1 MSRLDALPADQKS
14 VLQLLLRQ
22 GKGYDDLSGLLR
34 LDADEV
40 RSRAYD
46 ALDTLGPGAGGLSA
60 ERRHEIAD
68 WLLGQQDPEEA
79 VATRAFVDGSTA
91 GRVWAHGVA
100 RELEPLAGDRLPELP
115 AEGAVDAGRSRDP
128 KPVAE
133 ADDDAPTAFAPAA
146 TAGPRVSRR
155 GGALLIGGALAAIA
169 IAVVLVI
176 VLTGGGSDDK
186 PDSTAT
192 QAANTTSTQAQPQVR
207 AQVNLTPPKGAPVKK
222 AVAIVQFVDLNG
234 QQAINAAT
242 QGLPTSKK
250 IVYGLW
256 FYNSKSQAKLIG
268 GFDQTDNK
276 GHLVLQGQLP
286 KGVDIASYKDLVITR
301 EKPST
306 NPTSPGHDL
315 PARVDPERRR
325 RLVRRQQ
332 LAGVHDPGRIELALE
347 GAQRGHAGVPHLGAD
362 VPGVVAAH
370 RVVMGDRPA
379 GGDDR
384 LATPPP
390 SPRPLRELLAAPRPR
405 HEREVQRGARRI
417 QVRDVAGDQRGVVA
431 QRVAHRAV
439 EREQLRPRRGR
450 LERLD
455 EHAAVHQIV
464 AQVGPVEARA
474 HPRAPRRLPE
484 GDAARVAQRLDGR
497 LAAHAHGL
505 VRARPADDGQRPARH
520 AAGAQIGLQRR
531 GADPAQAGQPE
542 PEPRLLPR
550 RRAAPRRAPRRPA
563 PGAAGP
569 RRRRRSPGTS
579 SPRSG

>member
-34 LDADEV
+34 LDPDEV

-46 ALDTLGPGAGGLSA
+46 ALGPGAGGLSV

-68 WLLGQQDPEEA
+68 WLLGQQDPDEA
-79 VATRAFVDGSTA
+79 AATRAFVDGSTA

-115 AEGAVDAGRSRDP
+115 AEAAATETPAEAAATETRAEAD
-128 KPVAE
+128 E
-133 ADDDAPTAFAPAA
+133 ADDDAEHAATPFAPAP

-176 VLTGGGSDDK
+176 VLSGGDDK
-186 PDSTAT
+186 KTDSTAT
-192 QAANTTSTQAQPQVR
+192 KAANTTSTQAQPKVR

-222 AVAIVQFVDLNG
+222 AVAIVQFVDVNG

-256 FYNSKSQAKLIG
+256 FYNSKSQTKLIG

-306 NPTSPGHDL
+306 NPTSPGTIYL
-315 PARVDPERRR
+315 
-325 RLVRRQQ
+325 
-332 LAGVHDPGRIELALE
+332 
-347 GAQRGHAGVPHLGAD
+347 RGSIQNA
-362 VPGVVAAH
+362 
-370 RVVMGDRPA
+370 A
-379 GGDDR
+379 GG
-384 LATPPP
+384 
-390 SPRPLRELLAAPRPR
+390 
-405 HEREVQRGARRI
+405 
-417 QVRDVAGDQRGVVA
+417 
-431 QRVAHRAV
+431 
-439 EREQLRPRRGR
+439 
-450 LERLD
+450 
-455 EHAAVHQIV
+455 
-464 AQVGPVEARA
+464 
-474 HPRAPRRLPE
+474 
-484 GDAARVAQRLDGR
+484 
-497 LAAHAHGL
+497 
-505 VRARPADDGQRPARH
+505 
-520 AAGAQIGLQRR
+520 
-531 GADPAQAGQPE
+531 
-542 PEPRLLPR
+542 
-550 RRAAPRRAPRRPA
+550 
-563 PGAAGP
+563 
-569 RRRRRSPGTS
+569 
-579 SPRSG
+579 

>member
-46 ALDTLGPGAGGLSA
+46 ALDTLGSGAGGLSA

-68 WLLGQQDPEEA
+68 WLLGQQDPDEA
-79 VATRAFVDGSTA
+79 AATRAFVDGSTA

-115 AEGAVDAGRSRDP
+115 AEGAVTETSAVPAAGAAAAGAGVP
-128 KPVAE
+128 AEVGAEAEAE
-133 ADDDAPTAFAPAA
+133 ADDEAADAPTPFAPAA

-169 IAVVLVI
+169 VAVVLVI
-176 VLTGGGSDDK
+176 VLTGGGSDNK
-186 PDSTAT
+186 SDSTAT
-192 QAANTTSTQAQPQVR
+192 QAAKTTSTQAQPQVR
-207 AQVNLTPPKGAPVKK
+207 AQVNMTPPKGAPIKK

-250 IVYGLW
+250 VVYGLW

-306 NPTSPGHDL
+306 NPTSPGTIYL
-315 PARVDPERRR
+315 
-325 RLVRRQQ
+325 
-332 LAGVHDPGRIELALE
+332 
-347 GAQRGHAGVPHLGAD
+347 RGSIQNA
-362 VPGVVAAH
+362 
-370 RVVMGDRPA
+370 A
-379 GGDDR
+379 GG
-384 LATPPP
+384 
-390 SPRPLRELLAAPRPR
+390 
-405 HEREVQRGARRI
+405 
-417 QVRDVAGDQRGVVA
+417 
-431 QRVAHRAV
+431 
-439 EREQLRPRRGR
+439 
-450 LERLD
+450 
-455 EHAAVHQIV
+455 
-464 AQVGPVEARA
+464 
-474 HPRAPRRLPE
+474 
-484 GDAARVAQRLDGR
+484 
-497 LAAHAHGL
+497 
-505 VRARPADDGQRPARH
+505 
-520 AAGAQIGLQRR
+520 
-531 GADPAQAGQPE
+531 
-542 PEPRLLPR
+542 
-550 RRAAPRRAPRRPA
+550 
-563 PGAAGP
+563 
-569 RRRRRSPGTS
+569 
-579 SPRSG
+579 

>member
-34 LDADEV
+34 LDAEEV

-68 WLLGQQDPEEA
+68 WLLGQQDPDEA
-79 VATRAFVDGSTA
+79 AATRALVEGSTA

-115 AEGAVDAGRSRDP
+115 AEAAATETPAEAAATETPAEAD
-128 KPVAE
+128 E
-133 ADDDAPTAFAPAA
+133 ADDDAEHAATPFAPAPA
-146 TAGPRVSRR
+146 AGPRVSRR

-176 VLTGGGSDDK
+176 VLSGGDDK
-186 PDSTAT
+186 KTDSTAT
-192 QAANTTSTQAQPQVR
+192 KAANTTSTQAQPKVR

-222 AVAIVQFVDLNG
+222 AVAIVQFVDVNG

-256 FYNSKSQAKLIG
+256 FYNSKSQTKLIG

-306 NPTSPGHDL
+306 NPTSPGTIYL
-315 PARVDPERRR
+315 
-325 RLVRRQQ
+325 
-332 LAGVHDPGRIELALE
+332 
-347 GAQRGHAGVPHLGAD
+347 RGSIQNA
-362 VPGVVAAH
+362 
-370 RVVMGDRPA
+370 A
-379 GGDDR
+379 GG
-384 LATPPP
+384 
-390 SPRPLRELLAAPRPR
+390 
-405 HEREVQRGARRI
+405 
-417 QVRDVAGDQRGVVA
+417 
-431 QRVAHRAV
+431 
-439 EREQLRPRRGR
+439 
-450 LERLD
+450 
-455 EHAAVHQIV
+455 
-464 AQVGPVEARA
+464 
-474 HPRAPRRLPE
+474 
-484 GDAARVAQRLDGR
+484 
-497 LAAHAHGL
+497 
-505 VRARPADDGQRPARH
+505 
-520 AAGAQIGLQRR
+520 
-531 GADPAQAGQPE
+531 
-542 PEPRLLPR
+542 
-550 RRAAPRRAPRRPA
+550 
-563 PGAAGP
+563 
-569 RRRRRSPGTS
+569 
-579 SPRSG
+579 

>member
-68 WLLGQQDPEEA
+68 WLLGQQEPEEA

-115 AEGAVDAGRSRDP
+115 AEGAVTQAEAEPEASP
-128 KPVAE
+128 E

-146 TAGPRVSRR
+146 TAGPRISRR

-176 VLTGGGSDDK
+176 VLSGGKDDK
-186 PDSTAT
+186 PGSTAT
-192 QAANTTSTQAQPQVR
+192 QAANTTSTQAQPKVR

-222 AVAIVQFVDLNG
+222 AVAIVQFVDVNG

-242 QGLPTSKK
+242 QGLPTSKT

-256 FYNSKSQAKLIG
+256 FYNSRSQAKLIG

-286 KGVDIASYKDLVITR
+286 KGVDISSYKDLVITR

-306 NPTSPGHDL
+306 NPTSPGTIYL
-315 PARVDPERRR
+315 
-325 RLVRRQQ
+325 
-332 LAGVHDPGRIELALE
+332 
-347 GAQRGHAGVPHLGAD
+347 RGTIQNA
-362 VPGVVAAH
+362 
-370 RVVMGDRPA
+370 A
-379 GGDDR
+379 GG
-384 LATPPP
+384 
-390 SPRPLRELLAAPRPR
+390 
-405 HEREVQRGARRI
+405 
-417 QVRDVAGDQRGVVA
+417 
-431 QRVAHRAV
+431 
-439 EREQLRPRRGR
+439 
-450 LERLD
+450 
-455 EHAAVHQIV
+455 
-464 AQVGPVEARA
+464 
-474 HPRAPRRLPE
+474 
-484 GDAARVAQRLDGR
+484 
-497 LAAHAHGL
+497 
-505 VRARPADDGQRPARH
+505 
-520 AAGAQIGLQRR
+520 
-531 GADPAQAGQPE
+531 
-542 PEPRLLPR
+542 
-550 RRAAPRRAPRRPA
+550 
-563 PGAAGP
+563 
-569 RRRRRSPGTS
+569 
-579 SPRSG
+579 

>member
-115 AEGAVDAGRSRDP
+115 AEGAVSPAPAAAAAAASATTAATDG
-128 KPVAE
+128 E
-133 ADDDAPTAFAPAA
+133 DDEDAPTAFAPAA

-176 VLTGGGSDDK
+176 VLSGGKDDK
-186 PDSTAT
+186 GGSTAT
-192 QAANTTSTQAQPQVR
+192 QAANTTSTQAQPKVR

-222 AVAIVQFVDLNG
+222 AVAIVQFVDVNG

-242 QGLPTSKK
+242 QGLPASKT

-256 FYNSKSQAKLIG
+256 FYNSRSQAKLIG

-286 KGVDIASYKDLVITR
+286 KGVDISTYKDLVITR

-306 NPTSPGHDL
+306 NPTSPGTIYL
-315 PARVDPERRR
+315 
-325 RLVRRQQ
+325 
-332 LAGVHDPGRIELALE
+332 
-347 GAQRGHAGVPHLGAD
+347 RGTIQNA
-362 VPGVVAAH
+362 
-370 RVVMGDRPA
+370 A
-379 GGDDR
+379 GG
-384 LATPPP
+384 
-390 SPRPLRELLAAPRPR
+390 
-405 HEREVQRGARRI
+405 
-417 QVRDVAGDQRGVVA
+417 
-431 QRVAHRAV
+431 
-439 EREQLRPRRGR
+439 
-450 LERLD
+450 
-455 EHAAVHQIV
+455 
-464 AQVGPVEARA
+464 
-474 HPRAPRRLPE
+474 
-484 GDAARVAQRLDGR
+484 
-497 LAAHAHGL
+497 
-505 VRARPADDGQRPARH
+505 
-520 AAGAQIGLQRR
+520 
-531 GADPAQAGQPE
+531 
-542 PEPRLLPR
+542 
-550 RRAAPRRAPRRPA
+550 
-563 PGAAGP
+563 
-569 RRRRRSPGTS
+569 
-579 SPRSG
+579 